1 MKSKVS
7 SVIWFAVAST
17 AIAYGMREG
26 YRHFSTLD
34 EPARILGYLA
44 VGITTGCSVVGMI
57 SVARASGWI
66 AAKRAPASGR
76 SSMKPA

>member
-1 MKSKVS
+1 MNNKIV
-7 SVIWFAVAST
+7 SVIWFAVAGT
-17 AIAYGMREG
+17 AIGFGMREG
-26 YRHFSTLD
+26 FRHFSTLD
-34 EPARILGYLA
+34 EPWRVLGYLA

-66 AAKRAPASGR
+66 PAKRAPASGR